1 MKFTLA
7 GQVIDPKS
15 VGYRSLGFGEALAI
29 AATPYELRI
38 SHSELPPDFLDHAD
52 SFTAQCQSDDLAQGF
67 IDIPELEAI
76 DYPGFRTLLTS
87 HPDLAARLIRDYL
100 YFDLFYSLFPNS
112 VGLDVVINDI
122 TDLYL
127 QEDSIIV
134 TGKTFAAR

>member
-1 MKFTLA
+1 MTN
-7 GQVIDPKS
+7 
-15 VGYRSLGFGEALAI
+15 
-29 AATPYELRI
+29 
-38 SHSELPPDFLDHAD
+38 
-52 SFTAQCQSDDLAQGF
+52 
-67 IDIPELEAI
+67 
-76 DYPGFRTLLTS
+76 